1 MCSYKHNLMNTDIS
15 KNIFEI
21 YESTI
26 EKMNIRFGI
35 KIENDVLNDDND
47 KKI

>member
-1 MCSYKHNLMNTDIS
+1 MCSYNHNLMNTDIS
-15 KNIFEI
+15 KNIFDI

-35 KIENDVLNDDND
+35 KIENDDND